1 MNVTLI
7 LHYSKTETGG
17 GPTGV
22 AYNTLEGLQKNSQR
36 LEKEDI
42 HIHILST
49 TGTSLHPVYEK
60 DDHCS
65 NITIEYFKQPPPTA
79 LLSDVFY
86 FLNLKKKKER
96 IDILHSHDP
105 AGAVVGTFLKIP
117 TILTLHGMYWREKY
131 YSPDLYSRFAIELK
145 IRRVKYL
152 SSRLK
157 KLIAISPYVI
167 DEIGQLLKTA
177 IPDTAVIEN
186 PLSDVFFEQ
195 EKREK
200 EGLILYPANIS
211 SLKNQYTLIEALN
224 QVKLENRSFHCI
236 LPGRVAESKYY
247 RDLKELIR
255 KNNLE
260 KNISFPGNAGL
271 EQMLAFYSEAS
282 ITVLTSFQETAP
294 MIISEAMAT
303 GTPVIASRIAGIPAM
318 VSENNSGF
326 LINPHDPTEIADK
339 IVTLLDDRPL
349 RKKMGEESRR
359 IAASRWK
366 SDVIATK
373 LINEYTR

>member
-7 LHYSKTETGG
+7 LNYSKTQTGG
-17 GPTGV
+17 GPAGV
-22 AYNTLEGLQKNSQR
+22 AYNTLEGLQKNSHR

-49 TGTSLHPVYEK
+49 TGTTLHSVYEK
-60 DDHCS
+60 DDTCS
-65 NITIEYFKQPPPTA
+65 NITLEYFKQPQPTA
-79 LLSDVFY
+79 LLSDVIF
-86 FLNLKKKKER
+86 FLNLKKKKEK

-117 TILTLHGMYWREKY
+117 TIFTLHGMYWREKN
-131 YSPDLYSRFAIELK
+131 YSPDLYSRIAIELK
-145 IRRVKYL
+145 IRRVRYL

-177 IPDTAVIEN
+177 IPDTEVIEN
-186 PLSDVFFEQ
+186 PLSDVFFKQ

-211 SLKNQYTLIEALN
+211 SLKNQYNLIEALY
-224 QVKLENRSFHCI
+224 QVKKENRSFHCI
-236 LPGRVAESKYY
+236 LPGRVAESRYY
-247 RDLKELIR
+247 RDLKNLIR

-294 MIISEAMAT
+294 MIIAEAMAT
-303 GTPVIASRIAGIPAM
+303 WTPVIASRIAGIPAM
-318 VSENNSGF
+318 VSENKSGF
-326 LINPHDPTEIADK
+326 LINPNDPRDISDK
-339 IVTLLDDRPL
+339 IVMLLDDRLL
-349 RKKMGEESRR
+349 RKKLGEESRR
-359 IAASRWK
+359 IATSRWK
-366 SDVIATK
+366 SDVIANK
-373 LINEYTR
+373 LINEYTH